1 MSGPSP
7 EGRPPRKTLLQLQG
21 EVEVKD
27 PSSHAKKQVAELD
40 KTAKKSLAKRK
51 ACTDQI
57 AADKKE
63 LERLDKQIAQIHRSY
78 DPLCAS
84 LLEAKERKAS
94 LIKTLEQC
102 KLEERRMMGD
112 MSRTVTV
119 RKQDDSK
126 LCKKMASQKLE
137 TERGFSMDA
146 STTFKQKR

>member
-63 LERLDKQIAQIHRSY
+63 LALRRDEWNALVDEYIAQVKV
-78 DPLCAS
+78 LFA
-84 LLEAKERKAS
+84 
-94 LIKTLEQC
+94 Q
-102 KLEERRMMGD
+102 
-112 MSRTVTV
+112 
-119 RKQDDSK
+119 Q
-126 LCKKMASQKLE
+126 QW
-137 TERGFSMDA
+137 F
-146 STTFKQKR
+146 